1 MTFKK
6 KTYLLAQELIDEM
19 KSIYKTKTETE
30 AIMNAMRE
38 ISFKKKLSKWH
49 GKNQG
54 KLHIKNLYV
63 RPTMVIGKKQACS
76 STV

>member
-30 AIMNAMRE
+30 AIMNAMQE

-49 GKNQG
+49 DKNQG
-54 KLHIKNLYV
+54 KLRVKNLY
-63 RPTMVIGKKQACS
+63 A
-76 STV
+76 